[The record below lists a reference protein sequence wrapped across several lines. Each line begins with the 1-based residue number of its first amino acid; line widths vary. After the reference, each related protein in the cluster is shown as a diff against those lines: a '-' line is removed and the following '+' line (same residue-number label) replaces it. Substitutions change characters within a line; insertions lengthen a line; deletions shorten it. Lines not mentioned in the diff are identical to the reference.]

1 MEEKYLNTCL
11 IYDDYHGPVEHAEWE
26 NFISGSPEDK
36 PVMYALTLDDACVLV
51 CRYIKEFLNLDYPVL
66 HADYANMDAVHI
78 DHLLSWI
85 RKELDHWEA
94 ILSSFENLGSDILR
108 FLVIKEIPI
117 QSIMRFILASRN
129 IDRDGNTCSFDE
141 AQVAWNVQ

>member
-11 IYDDYHGPVEHAEWE
+11 VYDDYHGPVEHAEWE
-26 NFISGSPEDK
+26 NFISGSPLDK
-36 PVMYALTLDDACVLV
+36 PVMYALTLDDAYVLV
-51 CRYIKEFLNLDYPVL
+51 CGYIKEFLNLEFPVVQANYPK
-66 HADYANMDAVHI
+66 MDAVHI

-85 RKELDHWEA
+85 RKELEHWEA

-117 QSIMRFILASRN
+117 DSIMRFILASRQ
-129 IDRDGNTCSFDE
+129 IDRNGNTCSFDE
-141 AQVAWNVQ
+141 AKAAWNVE